1 VKSSCGWLLVLPA
14 LLAGLGG
21 GGSSASASPREAEG
35 EPRVR
40 VLLFREPSRVI
51 VEGEGDRR
59 VEIVAVLGGVRANGG
74 TPVGSWSGGGVG
86 VLTVRE
92 WRVRGVLRVLRT
104 EEGLA
109 VVNELPIEAYLAGT
123 LAKEMYAGWSSE
135 ALRAQAVAS
144 RTYALHQCGLHR
156 REIYDV
162 VSGTTSQVYGGFE
175 FEVPR
180 VLAAVEST
188 RGEILTHRG
197 SPILAAFHSASGG
210 RTASAEEVWGEARP
224 YLSSVSVDDEWDS
237 PNTYWRVRVSGS
249 TLGRAVAALGHPI
262 GDVRGAKVSR
272 RSESGRV
279 REIQLTGETG
289 TVAISGRALR
299 RALGESVL
307 KSTLFELRDDGGEG
321 LIFVGSGSGHG
332 VGMSQWGARAMAR
345 RGADYREILEI
356 FYPGTRLTRLA
367 SAAGRRGLPSST
379 PGRAGAA
386 TGAVEPPPVSSN
398 HRVPVPKPVAQG
410 VGP

>member
-1 VKSSCGWLLVLPA
+1 VKSSRAWLLVLPA

-21 GGSSASASPREAEG
+21 GGSSASASPRETEG
-35 EPRVR
+35 ELRVR

-51 VEGEGDRR
+51 IEGEGDRR
-59 VEIVAVLGGVRANGG
+59 VEIVAVSGGLRVNGG
-74 TPVGSWSGGGVG
+74 APVVSWSGGGAG
-86 VLTVRE
+86 VLTVRG

-123 LAKEMYAGWSSE
+123 LAREMYAGWSPE

-144 RTYALHQCGLHR
+144 RTYALYQRGLRR

-162 VSGTTSQVYGGFE
+162 VSGTSSQVYGGIE
-175 FEVPR
+175 SEVPR
-180 VLAAVEST
+180 VTAAVEAT
-188 RGEILTHRG
+188 RGEILSHRG

-224 YLSSVSVDDEWDS
+224 YLPSVSVDDEWDS
-237 PNTYWRVRVSGS
+237 PSTYWRVRVSGT

-262 GDVRGAKVSR
+262 GDVRGAKVKR

-279 REIQLTGETG
+279 REIQLTGERG
-289 TVAISGRALR
+289 TAVVSGRALR
-299 RALGESVL
+299 QALGESVL
-307 KSTLFELRDDGGEG
+307 QSTLFELRDDGGEG

-345 RGADYREILEI
+345 RGADYREILGA
-356 FYPGTRLTRLA
+356 FYPGARLTRLTP
-367 SAAGRRGLPSST
+367 AAGKGALPSST
-379 PGRAGAA
+379 PGRAEAA

-398 HRVPVPKPVAQG
+398 HRGPVQKPVAQG